1 MKTTIFL
8 ALFMTIL
15 STSATAETVKSEV
28 TVSFAELNLQN
39 EAGVRILYTR
49 LVEASKTACGAN
61 INYSLISTSMNHQDR
76 RNCVAGSLSRAVSQ
90 IGNERLTEIHQSS

>member
-8 ALFMTIL
+8 ALFMSVL
-15 STSATAETVKSEV
+15 STSAMAETVKSEV

-39 EAGVRILYTR
+39 EAGVRTLYTR

-61 INYSLISTSMNHQDR
+61 VGYTLVSTSILNRQVIPSVRPTYAISVTGDR
-76 RNCVAGSLSRAVSQ
+76 CQAHSF
-90 IGNERLTEIHQSS
+90 